1 MEPAPLGMN
10 VPLEGTRK
18 LAGGRAPASDDPSP
32 AHPAPAGGAAATG
45 SREIGRSP
53 DAQGLRCWWAHAQAA
68 AEVRSPQALGVT
80 GVMAVGAPGRS
91 AHPVCPSSAAFSA
104 RAGTTRSVTAAR
116 SVTVAIRTGGTF
128 SAVAIALF
136 TLAGCGVVSGW
147 FGDDEPKPQAV
158 SVFQVSVGQCFATPE
173 KVQQELADIQ
183 SVPCDGPHRQEAYA
197 VVDYQAP
204 TGVQGDAYPG
214 DSALAAYADAACAQ
228 SFQEYVGISYLDS
241 TLFFTYLLPSAR
253 SWQESGDR
261 SVICFATT
269 TGAELSS
276 TVKGTKW

>member
-1 MEPAPLGMN
+1 
-10 VPLEGTRK
+10 
-18 LAGGRAPASDDPSP
+18 
-32 AHPAPAGGAAATG
+32 
-45 SREIGRSP
+45 
-53 DAQGLRCWWAHAQAA
+53 
-68 AEVRSPQALGVT
+68 
-80 GVMAVGAPGRS
+80 MAVGAPGQS
-91 AHPVCPSSAAFSA
+91 AHRLSPS
-104 RAGTTRSVTAAR
+104 SVTA
-116 SVTVAIRTGGTF
+116 AIRTGGTF

-183 SVPCDGPHRQEAYA
+183 SVPCDVPHRQEAYSI
-197 VVDYQAP
+197 VGYQAP

-228 SFQEYVGISYLDS
+228 SFQDYVGISYLDS
-241 TLFFTYLLPSAR
+241 TLYFTYLLPSAR

-269 TGAELSS
+269 TGEELSS